1 MKTKSRVVSK
11 SRSPSS
17 STSLKN
23 NNKNDENYSFTF
35 RKKKNAYDASNNP
48 WNFPIPRF
56 LSHVLEP
63 ITSDQ
68 FSCKDVTEPRE
79 QQCRPARLR
88 VKLFSTRRSVF
99 LIVRGGGTKKT
110 PFLIPAVA
118 LFRFEQALYSDW
130 IAVSWQRFIDSVF
143 FSLLFLT
150 QCVYEVH
157 SRGWIA
163 ARFNS
168 DLQTLDSFRVGLFFS
183 PSLHLPINF
192 LRFLPCPIQASV
204 KPSEILGTENRQP
217 LRPFGQ
223 IDGFLRVFDDRIVT
237 DSLWYVRLIMEINT
251 GNTSD
256 VDWLGVIRG
265 IKRRNFPQKKSWNS
279 LVERYSLFERYNF
292 KIMRLSKPVKYMYI
306 YMDF

>member
-11 SRSPSS
+11 SRSPYF
-17 STSLKN
+17 STSLKIIT
-23 NNKNDENYSFTF
+23 KMMKIIPSPFE
-35 RKKKNAYDASNNP
+35 KKKNAYDASNNP

-183 PSLHLPINF
+183 PLPAFADKFPPLLALSDSSVSQAKWNIGNRKSSAPTSIRPNWRIFKSVRRSYRYGLSLI
-192 LRFLPCPIQASV
+192 R
-204 KPSEILGTENRQP
+204 EIDNGNKH
-217 LRPFGQ
+217 GQ
-223 IDGFLRVFDDRIVT
+223 
-237 DSLWYVRLIMEINT
+237 YVWRRLV
-251 GNTSD
+251 GC
-256 VDWLGVIRG
+256 
-265 IKRRNFPQKKSWNS
+265 NS
-279 LVERYSLFERYNF
+279 RY
-292 KIMRLSKPVKYMYI
+292 
-306 YMDF
+306 

>member
-11 SRSPSS
+11 SRESPYF
-17 STSLKN
+17 STSLKIIT
-23 NNKNDENYSFTF
+23 KMMKIIPLPFE
-35 RKKKNAYDASNNP
+35 KKKRLRASNNP

-168 DLQTLDSFRVGLFFS
+168 DLQTLLFGLASFF
-183 PSLHLPINF
+183 PP
-192 LRFLPCPIQASV
+192 PCIC
-204 KPSEILGTENRQP
+204 R
-217 LRPFGQ
+217 
-223 IDGFLRVFDDRIVT
+223 
-237 DSLWYVRLIMEINT
+237 
-251 GNTSD
+251 
-256 VDWLGVIRG
+256 
-265 IKRRNFPQKKSWNS
+265 
-279 LVERYSLFERYNF
+279 
-292 KIMRLSKPVKYMYI
+292 
-306 YMDF
+306 